1 MSEVRTLDPVST
13 QSRPRQWARAL
24 LWIGVV
30 AAVCS
35 LFPASTE
42 ADTVEGTDVVAVRT
56 DGVLGG
62 DVVRAVAKAARA
74 NKTQAGVIH
83 AMVLQQT
90 GVRRGAEYERYG
102 AILPVGVETWPETY
116 GKLAGIDQTLV
127 ANQAAVAQS
136 AADRWKVKPGDVL
149 VIVGWNG
156 ETVEVPVGVV
166 AADAKLQNSEI
177 VLWDRFAKTKKWTYQ
192 DRVVV
197 WGARADLEKTM
208 AAARMPVGAKPEPLF
223 SKVRVEAS
231 WGDRDPNTPE
241 KPLELK
247 KRVGEFKYVQNGL
260 HRITPDEAW
269 VKTLENVSAGG
280 VTTKCAR
287 GVGKE
292 VQAAFAQM
300 QRAGVAQVVNVK
312 ATQKYGGCH
321 QAREKA
327 ADFYLRTPR
336 PSVRAWGT
344 AYELRLQLVGR
355 GCDVVRAWRAAG
367 WAWVSTGSTSL
378 VFQFTGRPNGKF
390 PSPRCA

>member
-1 MSEVRTLDPVST
+1 MT
-13 QSRPRQWARAL
+13 RPRLRRGPAARL
-24 LWIGVV
+24 V
-30 AAVCS
+30 AAAI
-35 LFPASTE
+35 LFGAVAHQAPEMAI
-42 ADTVEGTDVVAVRT
+42 ADVVEGTDVVAVRS

-74 NKTQAGVIH
+74 NKTQAAVIH

-90 GVRRGAEYERYG
+90 GVKRGAEYERYG

-116 GKLAGIDQTLV
+116 GKLAGIDQVLV

-136 AADRWKVKPGDVL
+136 AADLWKVKQGDVL
-149 VIVGWNG
+149 VIVGWAG
-156 ETVEVPVGVV
+156 GIVEVPIGVV
-166 AADAKLQNSEI
+166 VADAKLQNSEI
-177 VLWDRFAKTKKWTYQ
+177 VLWDRFAKTKRWTYQ

-208 AAARMPVGAKPEPLF
+208 AAARMPIGAKPDAAF
-223 SKVRVEAS
+223 SRARVEAS
-231 WGDRDPNTPE
+231 WGERDPNTPE

-247 KRVGEFKYVQNGL
+247 KRVGEFKYVQNGR
-260 HRITPDEAW
+260 HRITADEAW
-269 VKTLENVSAGG
+269 TKTLEAVSAGG
-280 VTTKCAR
+280 VKTQCAR
-287 GVGKE
+287 GIGKE
-292 VQAAFAQM
+292 VQAAFARM
-300 QRAGVAQVVNVK
+300 QSAGLTPVVNVK

-336 PSVRAWGT
+336 PSVRAWGS
-344 AYELRLQLVGR
+344 AYELRLQLVGK

-378 VFQFTGRPNGKF
+378 VFQFTGRQNGKF